1 MVDQESPTG
10 DDANARARRKSGQYF
25 VLPSEMADE
34 LRRTEAKSN
43 EQDSRLPGKDDD

>member
-10 DDANARARRKSGQYF
+10 EDVNARARRKSGQYF

-43 EQDSRLPGKDDD
+43 ERDSRRPAADDD